1 MIHLFKRSSRFLK
14 RPWKSSEVRRPSI
27 LATSQHP
34 ECPPNRHGS
43 KCFQWFLQLWQHR
56 QVKPIRASGRTFFH
70 VKNSKR
76 RANTCVLSWRKP
88 SNHLRPIRASHEL
101 RTIALLITELG
112 HNAFDRHTQT
122 FCMRFQEHLT
132 SSSYVHARPALKMA
146 QPSRTHYT
154 SCHCRH
160 TRVLIFGGSREKTQ
174 MTTRLL
180 FFTSHIFRRHDT
192 VYNVDF
198 KNFEIQVYSWTSAKT
213 YGVRFYGSDLKRL
226 IEIQRELVAT
236 PTPRIWVMSILH
248 RIL

>member
-1 MIHLFKRSSRFLK
+1 
-14 RPWKSSEVRRPSI
+14 
-27 LATSQHP
+27 
-34 ECPPNRHGS
+34 
-43 KCFQWFLQLWQHR
+43 
-56 QVKPIRASGRTFFH
+56 
-70 VKNSKR
+70 
-76 RANTCVLSWRKP
+76 
-88 SNHLRPIRASHEL
+88 
-101 RTIALLITELG
+101 
-112 HNAFDRHTQT
+112 
-122 FCMRFQEHLT
+122 MRFQEHLT
-132 SSSYVHARPALKMA
+132 SSSYVHARPALQMA

-198 KNFEIQVYSWTSAKT
+198 KNFESQVYSWTSAKT
-213 YGVRFYGSDLKRL
+213 YGVRFYGSGLKHL

-248 RIL
+248 RILWLENLLKIKLSETLKNCAILCTISTSSSGWDCNAGTCNEYIDNDSCIALSQLINTIRYNRLSNRYLFVLIVFLIPIFLVVYQKYNDFELIFYLSTYLFRIYLLSIIVFSDLNLHWNNLFLN